1 MRRHTNEKLVVLL
14 RSPGLSMRD
23 DQRTDSSPELRVGDL
38 VEVRSAEEIL
48 LTLDERGALDCL
60 PFMPEMLQ
68 FCGQRFAVAKRAGKA
83 CTPSDG
89 SIRQVRGAVHLD
101 GVRCDGSAHGGC
113 EANCLLYWKEDWLKP
128 VVLPGQRGLDVRN
141 GNRGHKN
148 ISFGTWSTIEVL
160 KRNTTVSSVPSHAF
174 YCQATAIPEF
184 GQSLPAWHLGQY
196 VRDLTSGNV
205 RPIELWRG
213 LVTGFTRKIE
223 FHVSRP
229 WKPQQSGGTRT
240 PYSKAEFGDGDIVEI
255 LPIEE
260 IESTLDSRGR
270 NRGLS
275 FTPEM
280 RDLCGRRF
288 RVSKRIHKIID
299 ERTGRMLR
307 LAGGC
312 LLLEGAICRGDRHR
326 FCPRMAH
333 LFWRDI
339 WLRGVHAE
347 APATV
352 TEISTICAPR
362 TAEAVATSAAR
373 IGAAGS

>member
-1 MRRHTNEKLVVLL
+1 
-14 RSPGLSMRD
+14 MRD
-23 DQRTDSSPELRVGDL
+23 DQRIDSSPEFRVGDL

-48 LTLDERGALDCL
+48 LTLDERGGLDCL

-68 FCGQRFAVAKRAGKA
+68 FCGQRFTVVKRANKA

-101 GVRCDGSAHGGC
+101 GVRCNGSAHGGC

-128 VVLPGQRGLDVRN
+128 VMLPGQRKVDV
-141 GNRGHKN
+141 GSGTDGHKV
-148 ISFGTWSTIEVL
+148 SFGTWSTIEDL
-160 KRNTTVSSVPSHAF
+160 TRNTTLPLGSEPYGRAF

-196 VRDLTSGNV
+196 LRDLTSGNV
-205 RPIELWRG
+205 RPVELVRG
-213 LVTGFTRKIE
+213 LLMGFTRKVE
-223 FHVSRP
+223 FHVSRTWRSEP
-229 WKPQQSGGTRT
+229 AGRTRT
-240 PYSKAEFGDGDIVEI
+240 PYSKAEFNDGDMVEI
-255 LPIEE
+255 RSSEE

-280 RDLCGRRF
+280 RELCGRRF
-288 RVSKRIHKIID
+288 HVSRRIHKIID
-299 ERTGRMLR
+299 ERTGRMIR

-312 LLLEGAICRGDRHR
+312 LILEGAVCRGDRHR

-333 LFWRDI
+333 LYWRDI
-339 WLRGVHAE
+339 WLRGVSAE
-347 APATV
+347 APATI

-362 TAEAVATSAAR
+362 TAEAVAATAAR
-373 IGAAGS
+373 AGTASS